1 MLANKITIKK
11 QTHHANNLADFID
24 KYTSHA
30 ETQMLLIK
38 PQTKLTPFIEE
49 PEKFIGYMNDYK
61 TMVKYNFKCC
71 TLKQIAKVHK
81 LKVTGNKTQLT
92 LRIFAFLYLFKYVVT
107 IQKCFRGKL
116 QRVYNM
122 LHGPAVMNRK
132 LCTND
137 CDFGTLEPNKNIP
150 FEQFISFKDT
160 DNFIYGCDIAS
171 LYNLYLSHDV
181 ISRNSVKIQNP
192 YNRAY
197 LPGDVFY
204 NIKKLIQ
211 LSVVL
216 GKKISLVMEDDIVE
230 VSVEQQ
236 VESRCF
242 TIFQNVGNYS
252 DANWFLSL
260 NRTKLIKFMRDL
272 IDIWSYR
279 AQLSNELK
287 RNICPPNGDPFSNFN
302 TNILYEVDVLIV
314 QKAVIGVMEKIT
326 NHGIDADSKSL
337 GGYYVLGALTLV
349 SEDAAQAVPWLYQ
362 SMCYI

>member
-1 MLANKITIKK
+1 MLVNKITAKK
-11 QTHHANNLADFID
+11 QTHYTSANNLEDFIG
-24 KYTSHA
+24 KYTAHA
-30 ETQMLLIK
+30 ETHMVLIK
-38 PQTKLTPFIEE
+38 PQTKLKPYNNERGEF
-49 PEKFIGYMNDYK
+49 MDCK
-61 TMVKYNFKCC
+61 TMVMYNFNCC
-71 TLKQIAKVHK
+71 ALKQIAKAHK
-81 LKVTGNKTQLT
+81 LKVTGNKSQLT
-92 LRIFAFLYLFKYVVT
+92 LRIFTFLYLFKYVVT

-122 LHGPAVMNRK
+122 LHGPAVMNRN

-150 FEQFISFKDT
+150 FDQFISFQDT

-171 LYNLYLSHDV
+171 LYNLYLSHDS
-181 ISRNSVKIQNP
+181 ICRNSVKIQNP
-192 YNRAY
+192 YNRSS

-211 LSVVL
+211 LSAVL
-216 GKKISLVMEDDIVE
+216 GKKITLVMEDDIVE
-230 VSVEQQ
+230 VSAEQQ
-236 VESRCF
+236 IEARCF

-279 AQLSNELK
+279 AQLSVELK
-287 RNICPPNGDPFSNFN
+287 RNICPPHGDPFSNFN
-302 TNILYEVDVLIV
+302 SNILYEDDVLII
-314 QKAVIGVMEKIT
+314 QKAVIEVIEKIT
-326 NHGIDADSKSL
+326 NYGIDADSKSL

-349 SEDAAQAVPWLYQ
+349 SDAAALAVPWLYQ

>member
-1 MLANKITIKK
+1 MLVNKITAKK
-11 QTHHANNLADFID
+11 QTHYTSANNLEDFIG
-24 KYTSHA
+24 KYTAHA
-30 ETQMLLIK
+30 ETHMLLIK
-38 PQTKLTPFIEE
+38 PQTKLKPYNNERAEF
-49 PEKFIGYMNDYK
+49 MDCK
-61 TMVKYNFKCC
+61 TMVMYNFNCC
-71 TLKQIAKVHK
+71 ALKQIAKAHK

-92 LRIFAFLYLFKYVVT
+92 LRIFTFLYLFKYVVT

-150 FEQFISFKDT
+150 FDQFISFQDT

-171 LYNLYLSHDV
+171 LYNLYLSHDS
-181 ISRNSVKIQNP
+181 ICRNSVKIQNP
-192 YNRAY
+192 YNRSS

-211 LSVVL
+211 LSAVL
-216 GKKISLVMEDDIVE
+216 GKKITLVMEDDIVE
-230 VSVEQQ
+230 VSAEQQ
-236 VESRCF
+236 IESRCF

-279 AQLSNELK
+279 AQLSIELK
-287 RNICPPNGDPFSNFN
+287 RNICPPHGDPFSNFN
-302 TNILYEVDVLIV
+302 TNILYEDDVLII
-314 QKAVIGVMEKIT
+314 QKAVIEVIEKIT
-326 NHGIDADSKSL
+326 NYGIDADSKSL

-349 SEDAAQAVPWLYQ
+349 SDAAALAVPWLYQ

>member
-1 MLANKITIKK
+1 MMVNKIITKK
-11 QTHHANNLADFID
+11 QTHHASANNLEGFIG
-24 KYTSHA
+24 KYTAYA

-38 PQTKLTPFIEE
+38 PHTKLKPYNNERTHF
-49 PEKFIGYMNDYK
+49 MDCK
-61 TMVKYNFKCC
+61 TMVMYNFNCC
-71 TLKQIAKVHK
+71 ALKQIAKAHK

-92 LRIFAFLYLFKYVVT
+92 LRIFTFLYLFKYVVT

-116 QRVYNM
+116 QRVYNE
-122 LHGPAVMNRK
+122 LHGPAVMNRN

-137 CDFGTLEPNKNIP
+137 CDFGTLEPNKSIP

-171 LYNLYLSHDV
+171 LYNLYLSHDA
-181 ISRNSVKIQNP
+181 ICRNSVKIQNP
-192 YNRAY
+192 YNRSS

-211 LSVVL
+211 LSAVL
-216 GKKISLVMEDDIVE
+216 GKKITLVMEDDIVE

-236 VESRCF
+236 IQSRCF

-279 AQLSNELK
+279 AQLSIELK
-287 RNICPPNGDPFSNFN
+287 RNICPPHGDPFSNFS
-302 TNILYEVDVLIV
+302 TTLLYEDDILII
-314 QKAVIGVMEKIT
+314 QKAVIEVMEKIT
-326 NHGIDADSKSL
+326 NHGIDSDSKSL

-349 SEDAAQAVPWLYQ
+349 SEAAAQAVPWLYQ